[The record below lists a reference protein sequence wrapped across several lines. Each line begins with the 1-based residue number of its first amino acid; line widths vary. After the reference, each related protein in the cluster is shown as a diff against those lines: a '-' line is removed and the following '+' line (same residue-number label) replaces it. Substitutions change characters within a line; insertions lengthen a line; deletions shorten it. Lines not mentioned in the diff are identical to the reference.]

1 MNIVYIIAMFIVMIF
16 YVDYYVLLRE
26 LMDMTVIILIVL
38 VNVHNHNIEF
48 KALFKQVE
56 SWLLELAERQ
66 VRYDLW

>member
-1 MNIVYIIAMFIVMIF
+1 MSIYYLIGMFMTLIF

-66 VRYDLW
+66 